1 MKLLKQAEYMA
12 ATGFTL
18 IRQTTF
24 ARGWVHIRDSG
35 PLSLACSPNT
45 DAERSKNSS
54 APRSART
61 RHFAPCATT
70 GHAAWLLVES
80 ATQSSSNRSSD
91 RIFPAGKRN
100 CTATND

>member
-1 MKLLKQAEYMA
+1 PELTSSSRWPSAKMGRGPKNERRGTLRAGTASGGRRRTDSHQGPEHTMKLLKQAEYMA

-54 APRSART
+54 
-61 RHFAPCATT
+61 
-70 GHAAWLLVES
+70 
-80 ATQSSSNRSSD
+80 
-91 RIFPAGKRN
+91 
-100 CTATND
+100 